1 MCLMLNIPSCGVK
14 KSKDDNSNRYDVG
27 SSGDGEDIQ
36 DEEDN
41 EDESLSIEEI
51 ESSGDNLGKSKNFA
65 CR

>member
-1 MCLMLNIPSCGVK
+1 MCLMLNIPSWGGK
-14 KSKDDNSNRYDVG
+14 KSKDDNSNSDDVG

-36 DEEDN
+36 DDN

-51 ESSGDNLGKSKNFA
+51 ESSGDNLGKNKKFA

>member
-1 MCLMLNIPSCGVK
+1 MCLMFNIPSWGGK
-14 KSKDDNSNRYDVG
+14 KSKDDNSNSDDVG

-41 EDESLSIEEI
+41 DDESLSIEEI
-51 ESSGDNLGKSKNFA
+51 ESSGDNLGKNKNFA